1 MTYKR
6 KIETIESNWIFVYQN
21 YISYIYI
28 YIMYHIFVNKNYV
41 LRHNIYI
48 KKKINL
54 KIHRINKIWKFI
66 QHFSFSI
73 NILYYLY
80 RTKLNKIIRKYI
92 LLKNINS
99 LLININYNFST
110 TI

>member
-21 YISYIYI
+21 YISLYFISYIYI
-28 YIMYHIFVNKNYV
+28 YIIYHIFVNKNYI

-73 NILYYLY
+73 NIPYYLY
-80 RTKLNKIIRKYI
+80 RTKDYKKIYSIKKY
-92 LLKNINS
+92 
-99 LLININYNFST
+99 
-110 TI
+110 

>member
-48 KKKINL
+48 KKK
-54 KIHRINKIWKFI
+54 NKF
-66 QHFSFSI
+66 
-73 NILYYLY
+73 
-80 RTKLNKIIRKYI
+80 
-92 LLKNINS
+92 KNSQNQ
-99 LLININYNFST
+99 
-110 TI
+110 